1 MPPTWSSAVNS
12 HQQLLVVCRVSSSLS
27 NRSNV
32 SHVFAGR
39 TLILFAMARIDS
51 PLPPMFLL
59 CAGSVCPGA
68 CLARPDPCSH
78 RVSYDSTLRSF
89 LRPRTKAPNTWRRPT
104 RYQADGSVPFK
115 RWGCS
120 SFSVFMG
127 RDAGKTRNACVRV
140 ALLVRALGGSG
151 CALKRP
157 GLNTLLT
164 TFGALAVQ
172 SQFAPG
178 TQARF
183 DNRTPAHNKTP
194 LSRKQQKRPGATVL
208 FAARYLLF
216 RMLQLWCL

>member
-1 MPPTWSSAVNS
+1 MPPTCSSAVNS

-27 NRSNV
+27 KRSNV

-68 CLARPDPCSH
+68 FLARPDPCSH
-78 RVSYDSTLRSF
+78 RVSSDSTLRSF
-89 LRPRTKAPNTWRRPT
+89 LRPQTKAPNTWRRPT

-127 RDAGKTRNACVRV
+127 RDAGKTRNASRSSFGTCVGRV
-140 ALLVRALGGSG
+140 GMCFEEARPKYPADDVWGSG
-151 CALKRP
+151 S
-157 GLNTLLT
+157 
-164 TFGALAVQ
+164 AV
-172 SQFAPG
+172 
-178 TQARF
+178 TV
-183 DNRTPAHNKTP
+183 P
-194 LSRKQQKRPGATVL
+194 LRITKLRCPENSRKGQALRSYLQRATCCFGCCSCGVCNDVCC
-208 FAARYLLF
+208 FSAAT
-216 RMLQLWCL
+216 

>member
-1 MPPTWSSAVNS
+1 MPPTCSSAVNS

-68 CLARPDPCSH
+68 FLARPDPCSH
-78 RVSYDSTLRSF
+78 RVSSDSTLRSF
-89 LRPRTKAPNTWRRPT
+89 LRPQTKAPNTWRRPT

-120 SFSVFMG
+120 SFFFCFYGPRCGKNAKCVCSRSSFGTCVG
-127 RDAGKTRNACVRV
+127 RVGMCLQEARPKYPADDVW
-140 ALLVRALGGSG
+140 GSG
-151 CALKRP
+151 SAVTVRSRDP
-157 GLNTLLT
+157 GP
-164 TFGALAVQ
+164 F
-172 SQFAPG
+172 
-178 TQARF
+178 
-183 DNRTPAHNKTP
+183 
-194 LSRKQQKRPGATVL
+194 
-208 FAARYLLF
+208 
-216 RMLQLWCL
+216 

>member
-1 MPPTWSSAVNS
+1 MTHLCPPCFCYAQAPSAQA
-12 HQQLLVVCRVSSSLS
+12 H
-27 NRSNV
+27 
-32 SHVFAGR
+32 F
-39 TLILFAMARIDS
+39 
-51 PLPPMFLL
+51 
-59 CAGSVCPGA
+59 
-68 CLARPDPCSH
+68 LARPDPCSH
-78 RVSYDSTLRSF
+78 RVSSDSTLRSF
-89 LRPRTKAPNTWRRPT
+89 LRPQTKAPNTWRRPT

-127 RDAGKTRNACVRV
+127 RDAGKTLNACVRV

-178 TQARF
+178 TQAARF
-183 DNRTPAHNKTP
+183 DNRTPAQNKTP
-194 LSRKQQKRPGATVL
+194 LSRKPQKRPDATVL